1 LEESSAARLVLAAT
15 LVLELVPVL
24 AELAELLQVSLAVQ
38 VALEQMLAELA
49 PLPDYSVTLVVA
61 RPTAMPMLQLA
72 PRMLRARARLVL
84 ETPLPA

>member
-1 LEESSAARLVLAAT
+1 MNKRQLDQ
-15 LVLELVPVL
+15 
-24 AELAELLQVSLAVQ
+24 LLGGILGGKAGAGGEVSLAVQ